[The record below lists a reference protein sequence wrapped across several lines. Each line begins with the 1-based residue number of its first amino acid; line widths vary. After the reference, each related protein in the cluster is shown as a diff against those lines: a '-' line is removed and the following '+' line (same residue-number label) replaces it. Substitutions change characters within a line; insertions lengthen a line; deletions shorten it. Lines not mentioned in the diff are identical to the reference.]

1 MKAVIL
7 AAGIASRL
15 RPLTDTT
22 PKCLLK
28 VGERCL
34 LQRAFDALLQ
44 NGFREFVIVTGYRQQ
59 QIVNF
64 LEAHYPA
71 LEVTFIYNEKYA
83 STNNIYSLWL
93 TRPYVDKE
101 DILLLDSDILFDPQI
116 VAKLLG
122 YGQADA
128 LALNHH
134 TLGEEEIKVI
144 ADNDGKVLEI
154 SKTCSI
160 SRAIGESIGIE
171 KMSAA
176 YTEAL
181 FRELEVMITKEGLD
195 NIFYERAF
203 ERLIPQGHSFYAL
216 DTTEYFSVEL
226 DTVNDFEQAQRLIP
240 PNIVHRDI
248 WDLVGGYSIE
258 YSPGMY
264 SDPDFT
270 AKLYM
275 CGVRFMKGLQASRIY
290 HFETK
295 STTRIRKNCGQMQFL
310 LKWGMTSS
318 TFRKV
323 FTYKGKDFKSQKIGT
338 FKTGNRF
345 KISLIRGRL
354 KAIFYLLT
362 KDFGPL
368 WKFWKKTFV

>member
-1 MKAVIL
+1 MTAIKSQNRLFSIVIPTWNNLAFLKLCIQSIQRNSYYNHQIIVHVNDGSDGTLEWIKKAGIDYTHSEQNIGVCFAMNMMRTKVKTDYILFLNDDMYVLPFWDKVLYDEIEKLSDNYFFLSATSIQPHTQSASTIL
-7 AAGIASRL
+7 ANYGDSIE
-15 RPLTDTT
+15 TFQED
-22 PKCLLK
+22 KLLK
-28 VGERCL
+28 EYM
-34 LQRAFDALLQ
+34 
-44 NGFREFVIVTGYRQQ
+44 NYKI
-59 QIVNF
+59 
-64 LEAHYPA
+64 
-71 LEVTFIYNEKYA
+71 
-83 STNNIYSLWL
+83 
-93 TRPYVDKE
+93 
-101 DILLLDSDILFDPQI
+101 
-116 VAKLLG
+116 
-122 YGQADA
+122 
-128 LALNHH
+128 
-134 TLGEEEIKVI
+134 
-144 ADNDGKVLEI
+144 NDWMGA
-154 SKTCSI
+154 T
-160 SRAIGESIGIE
+160 
-171 KMSAA
+171 
-176 YTEAL
+176 
-181 FRELEVMITKEGLD
+181 
-195 NIFYERAF
+195 
-203 ERLIPQGHSFYAL
+203 
-216 DTTEYFSVEL
+216 
-226 DTVNDFEQAQRLIP
+226 IP

-354 KAIFYLLT
+354 KAIFYSLT